1 MWPGVLVGLSYDLSE
16 VMAAAL
22 LIATVLALR
31 RSRWTFATVTL
42 TASVMTRE
50 TAVIMAGAVVLA
62 ALSTRVGSRSDAR
75 WWGRGP
81 VPPVS
86 VGLVPIGAM
95 VGWHLV
101 LSWWFAGDEV
111 DFRYPTEIIL
121 LGFVL
126 MLDLAP
132 GSAPSWP
139 RCSGSC
145 S

>member
-1 MWPGVLVGLSYDLSE
+1 MATAALAAGAATLARGRGRSAWWGLVPTMWPGALVGLSYDLSE

-42 TASVMTRE
+42 TASVMT
-50 TAVIMAGAVVLA
+50 
-62 ALSTRVGSRSDAR
+62 
-75 WWGRGP
+75 
-81 VPPVS
+81 
-86 VGLVPIGAM
+86 
-95 VGWHLV
+95 
-101 LSWWFAGDEV
+101 SWWFAGDEV
-111 DFRYPTEIIL
+111 DCRYPTEIIL